1 MADQPGFFD
10 LEHHYERLSAAGDP
24 LERLA
29 AAVNFE
35 AFRYRLEKALKR
47 SDRAKG
53 GRPPYD
59 SVLMFKVLILQAL
72 YNLSDAQAEFMI
84 RDRLSFLRFL
94 GLGLD
99 DAVPDAT
106 TIWLFR
112 EQLVKANAMEKLFA
126 RFDRVLTE
134 KGYLAMSG
142 QLMDATLVPAPR
154 QRNDDGEKDA
164 IKAGRTAAEI
174 WPEKPARARQKDVDA
189 RWTVKT
195 SKAKPRPDG
204 RTQADLAVPVYGYK
218 NHVST
223 DRRHGLIRKWTVTA
237 ASAHDG
243 ARLPELLDKA
253 NTASAVW
260 ADTAYR
266 SAKNEALLA
275 KRGFVSHIHRRKP
288 KGRPMPTR
296 TARAN
301 AAKSKVRAAVEH
313 VFADQKQRMGLF
325 IRTIGLARAR
335 LKIGMVNL
343 AYNMRRLTWL
353 DAREAPA

>member
-1 MADQPGFFD
+1 MGRQPGFFD
-10 LEHHYERLSAAGDP
+10 LEHHYGRLSAAGDP

-29 AAVNFE
+29 SAVNFE

-47 SDRAKG
+47 SDGAKG

-59 SVLMFKVLILQAL
+59 PVLMFKVLILQAL
-72 YNLSDAQAEFMI
+72 YNLSDAQAEYMV
-84 RDRLSFLRFL
+84 RDRLSFMRFL

-99 DAVPDAT
+99 DAAPDAT

-112 EQLVKANAMEKLFA
+112 EQLAKANAMEKLFA
-126 RFDRVLTE
+126 RFDKVLTE
-134 KGYLAMSG
+134 QGYLAMSG

-154 QRNDDGEKDA
+154 QRNDDGEKA
-164 IKAGRTAAEI
+164 EIKVGKTAREI

-204 RTQADLAVPVYGYK
+204 RGQADLAVPVFGYK

-243 ARLPELLDKA
+243 ARLPELLDTA

-266 SAKNEALLA
+266 SAKNEALLE

-301 AAKSKVRAAVEH
+301 AAKSKVRSAVEH

-343 AYNMRRLTWL
+343 AYNMRRLIWL
-353 DAREAPA
+353 GARDAPA